1 MRSAGRG
8 ARLRRQRC
16 VSSGTS
22 GWRRRG
28 GGGRRGG
35 VGCGNVA
42 LRRRLRGGDGGLRRR
57 RRRLAALLRARGEL
71 DQAAVVFLDVLVGAV
86 EAQGLAV
93 LLGGVV
99 EVAVG
104 LVGDREVVVGHGVV
118 GLHLDGALE
127 PEHRFAPEVHLRHA
141 HAELALRLG
150 LRRVGAAGTAAESD
164 DQNEKDRQGRR
175 GERPLHLNS
184 FARKRWLMKARRLYC
199 AGSHR
204 PRTAV
209 RAAPPPSRTGSLM
222 NDSPV
227 RDLLIALSLLPFL
240 TPNRIRLLFENCD
253 SAEAAC
259 NGSPEWLQGLLS
271 VTPQQALEVK
281 NPLRDQAAKRLVTEL
296 RDRVITRL
304 DPEYPP
310 MLLEIP
316 DPPLVLHFRRDASL
330 LARPGVA
337 IVGSRRASPYAIN
350 AAHQLAAQVAS
361 AGLTVVSGLA
371 RGVDAASHAAA
382 LDAGG
387 RTVAVLGTGIDRI
400 YPRSHARL
408 FRRIEAG
415 GAIVSEFPPGTP
427 PRPENFP
434 VRNRIISGLTHGTVI
449 VEATGRSGSL
459 ITARLA
465 AEQNREVFA
474 VPG

>member
-1 MRSAGRG
+1 
-8 ARLRRQRC
+8 
-16 VSSGTS
+16 
-22 GWRRRG
+22 
-28 GGGRRGG
+28 
-35 VGCGNVA
+35 
-42 LRRRLRGGDGGLRRR
+42 
-57 RRRLAALLRARGEL
+57 
-71 DQAAVVFLDVLVGAV
+71 
-86 EAQGLAV
+86 
-93 LLGGVV
+93 
-99 EVAVG
+99 
-104 LVGDREVVVGHGVV
+104 
-118 GLHLDGALE
+118 
-127 PEHRFAPEVHLRHA
+127 
-141 HAELALRLG
+141 
-150 LRRVGAAGTAAESD
+150 
-164 DQNEKDRQGRR
+164 
-175 GERPLHLNS
+175 
-184 FARKRWLMKARRLYC
+184 
-199 AGSHR
+199 
-204 PRTAV
+204 
-209 RAAPPPSRTGSLM
+209 M

-316 DPPLVLHFRRDASL
+316 DPPLVLHFRGDASL

-474 VPG
+474 VPGSIFSAGSEGTHRLIQYGAKLVHDVNDILEELPGNLRVAQTPAEEPEPPLRDVLALLSREEGTHIDALGANVAEALLELELAGWIRALPGARYVRIR